1 MSSESSSKF
10 ICSKCGKECKD
21 KRGLSIHEGK
31 CKETKKFIC
40 IYCNVE
46 FCSRHSLSRHTN
58 TCKHI
63 QEYEAKEESKDKI
76 QELEQ
81 KISAMMIRQKTVDQC
96 HEFDIKRRQE
106 AEDSLIKEKTDMISK
121 IDNLN
126 KIVSELEQERL
137 SLLREIKGDKTRALE
152 LASKIADSSG
162 SSYVQNH
169 TVQNIQH
176 NHFNTFP
183 FDPSVIQGRI
193 SPPDVAVNDIKGLVR
208 HLFNLGLSNYFR
220 IGDKTRKTARWIKA
234 DGEVVKVDAQCKEL
248 SNYIVKALKDE
259 MVSQKAY
266 YQQELDYYQSRD
278 ELDTLKIDELIEHIE
293 FCTSVINEEQYFI
306 KELGSQIA
314 DQGKNKE
321 DTSLETV
328 REYTFYKFTSKLETI
343 LLSNLSEWIDLSF
356 FEMGK
361 YIGKRLNGFYYKEG
375 ASEENLY
382 IIIQRDDDA
391 RIMTYSLKLQDH
403 IKKSVHEK
411 MFKLENSDMIK
422 QLFMF
427 HKYPRAMEK
436 YHYLENPSIEQTLE
450 IMKGI
455 LVV

>member
-1 MSSESSSKF
+1 MSSDSSSKS

-31 CKETKKFIC
+31 CTGPEQFVC
-40 IYCNVE
+40 MYCNVG
-46 FCSRHSLSRHTN
+46 FCSKHSLSRHSK
-58 TCKHI
+58 TCKHV
-63 QEYEAKEESKDKI
+63 EDYEAKEEKKEKI
-76 QELEQ
+76 QELED
-81 KISAMMIRQKTVDQC
+81 KISSIMIRQKTLDQC
-96 HEFDIKRRQE
+96 HEYDIKRRQE
-106 AEDSLIKEKTDMISK
+106 AEDSLIKEKKEMETK
-121 IDNLN
+121 IDSLS
-126 KIVSELEQERL
+126 KLVSELEQERL

-152 LASKIADSSG
+152 LASKIADNTG

-169 TVQNIQH
+169 TIQNIQH

-183 FDPSVIQGRI
+183 FDPSFIQGRI
-193 SPPDVAVNDIKGLVR
+193 SPPDVTVIDTQGLVH

-220 IGDKTRKTARWIKA
+220 IGDKTRKTARWIKS
-234 DGEVVKVDAQCKEL
+234 DGEVVKTDSQCKEL
-248 SNYIVKALKDE
+248 SNHIVKALKDE

-266 YQQELDYYQSRD
+266 FQQELDYYQGRD
-278 ELDTLKIDELIEHIE
+278 ILDHEKINELEECIS

-306 KELGSQIA
+306 KDLGNIIA
-314 DQGKNKE
+314 DRGKNKE
-321 DTSLETV
+321 DTSLDTV
-328 REYTFYKFTSKLETI
+328 KEYTFYKFTSKLESI
-343 LLSNLSEWIDLSF
+343 LLSNLSEWVDLSF

-361 YIGKRLNGFYYKEG
+361 YIGKRLTGFYYKEG

-382 IIIQRDDDA
+382 IIIQRDDD
-391 RIMTYSLKLQDH
+391 RNVITYSLKLQDH

-436 YHYLENPSIEQTLE
+436 YQYLENPSIEQTLE